1 MHKRAIYIFFAVLSI
16 CSCEEVEDLLT
27 FRINDSANI
36 TIESTSPLN
45 LAIAIPT
52 PAVTSNSRQEFENN
66 NTKAELVRD
75 VKLEQLKLTITQ
87 PSGKSFS
94 FLKSI
99 RIFIS
104 TDQEG
109 EMELASL
116 DNISTTSGVLDLVPT
131 TEKLDPFIKAPS
143 YGLRTE
149 IVTDETLTQDV
160 DVLVNL
166 RFKVT
171 ADTF

>member
-1 MHKRAIYIFFAVLSI
+1 MHKKAMYIFFAVLFI

-36 TIESTSPLN
+36 TIESASPLN

-52 PAVTSNSRQEFENN
+52 PVVTLNSRQEFENN

-116 DNISTTSGVLDLVPT
+116 DNISTTSGTLDLVPT
-131 TEKLDPFIKAPS
+131 TEKLDPFIKAAS

-149 IVTDETLTQDV
+149 IITDETLTQDV